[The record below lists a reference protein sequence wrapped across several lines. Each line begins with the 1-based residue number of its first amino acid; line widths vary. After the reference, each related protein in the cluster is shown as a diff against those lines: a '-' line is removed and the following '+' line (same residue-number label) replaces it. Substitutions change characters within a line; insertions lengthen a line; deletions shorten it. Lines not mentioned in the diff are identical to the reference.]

1 MKQANHSTTKGS
13 LASSQFWRA
22 PKSAQQTDDCADD
35 INDKWP
41 QRSNDSQHGYGAS
54 RDALP
59 SRVVS
64 FETVELAEAVLF
76 GWTRAAFATGA
87 KIQARSRR
95 RAAGIGGV
103 NGLDS
108 VHCASN
114 SNFAT
119 VERALPQRPDG

>member
-1 MKQANHSTTKGS
+1 LRRDKPQ
-13 LASSQFWRA
+13 
-22 PKSAQQTDDCADD
+22 SAQQANDCADH

-41 QRSNDSQHGYGAS
+41 QGNKDSQHGYGAS

-59 SRVVS
+59 SRGVS
-64 FETVELAEAVLF
+64 LGAMKLAEAVVF
-76 GWTRAAFATGA
+76 GRTRAAFATGA
-87 KIQARSRR
+87 KIEARARP
-95 RAAGIGGV
+95 AAGVGRV